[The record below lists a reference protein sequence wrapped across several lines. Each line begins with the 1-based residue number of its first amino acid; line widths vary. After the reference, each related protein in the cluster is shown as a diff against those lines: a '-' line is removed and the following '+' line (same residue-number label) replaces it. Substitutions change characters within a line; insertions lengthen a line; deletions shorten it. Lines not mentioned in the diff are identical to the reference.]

1 MVDGCTLGSPEPL
14 INQYG
19 VKNGTTENKICNR
32 RIVHATTATVDKDRF
47 TSLCTLYIRPEKENS
62 K

>member
-1 MVDGCTLGSPEPL
+1 MVDGYMLDTPEPP
-14 INQYG
+14 INQDG
-19 VKNGTTENKICNR
+19 AENDTTGNKICNR
-32 RIVHATTATVDKDRF
+32 RIAYATTATVDKDRF